1 MYSKVILFLKILIIS
16 YSFIFSSCTSRI
28 GMEIE
33 RLRSLQIEIPLSNFE
48 KIQSPL
54 KMESQTNAH
63 LSAYRFIVFVD
74 SSNCTPCIIDK
85 IGEWYSIYQ
94 KANKIKPVNFYFIFE
109 KSEGIKKSLL
119 FNNNSSLKF

>member
-1 MYSKVILFLKILIIS
+1 
-16 YSFIFSSCTSRI
+16 
-28 GMEIE
+28 MEIE

-119 FNNNSSLKF
+119 FNKIPFDIYIDNQGIMKKLNPSISQFYDQ